1 MALPVVTALSRR
13 DRMWPAVIVSVALH
27 AAAVAWVVVRTPP
40 PPIDLEQKPI
50 VAKLVRL
57 GEKRP
62 EEWLPRKPAEPPP
75 AVAPPA
81 PAPPQ
86 PAAAAAPSPAP
97 APAAAAKPA
106 PAAPRAP
113 APPGARPGPE
123 PKPGT
128 TLASVLSQ
136 VRKQQDPVYGSPDGD
151 PAGDAERAE
160 EGDRYLALIDR
171 ELRTNYRVP
180 ATITDRERMQLQ
192 AVVVVYVEPDGVV
205 SRWRFESR
213 SGNAAFDDALER
225 TLRQLRLPPPPDA
238 QREFYR
244 RTGVAVNFRI

>member
-1 MALPVVTALSRR
+1 V
-13 DRMWPAVIVSVALH
+13 
-27 AAAVAWVVVRTPP
+27 
-40 PPIDLEQKPI
+40 PIDLEQKPI
-50 VAKLVRL
+50 VAKLVRI

-62 EEWLPRKPAEPPP
+62 DEWLPRKPAEPPP

-81 PAPPQ
+81 PAPP
-86 PAAAAAPSPAP
+86 
-97 APAAAAKPA
+97 APAAAPPAAPTPAPAPA

-113 APPGARPGPE
+113 APPGAKPGPARS
-123 PKPGT
+123 GT

-136 VRKQQDPVYGSPDGD
+136 VRKEQELAGAPDGD

-171 ELRTNYRVP
+171 EIRANYRVP
-180 ATITDRERMQLQ
+180 ATISDRERMLLQ
-192 AVVVVYVEPDGVV
+192 AVVVVYVEPDGRV

-225 TLRQLRLPPPPDA
+225 TLRQVRLPPPPDTWLKQYA
-238 QREFYR
+238 
-244 RTGVAVNFRI
+244 RTGVAVNFKI

>member
-1 MALPVVTALSRR
+1 MAPPVVTALGRR
-13 DRMWPAVIVSVALH
+13 DRMWPAVTVSAALH
-27 AAAVAWVVVRTPP
+27 AALIAWAVVRGPP
-40 PPIDLEQKPI
+40 APIDLEQKPI
-50 VAKLVRL
+50 VAKLVRI

-75 AVAPPA
+75 ASAPPA
-81 PAPPQ
+81 PAAPTPPPPVAAP
-86 PAAAAAPSPAP
+86 PAAPTPAP
-97 APAAAAKPA
+97 ATPP

-113 APPGARPGPE
+113 APPGAKPGPART
-123 PKPGT
+123 GT

-136 VRKQQDPVYGSPDGD
+136 VRKEQELAGAPDGD

-171 ELRTNYRVP
+171 EIRANYRVP
-180 ATITDRERMQLQ
+180 ATLTDRERIQLQ
-192 AVVVVYVEPDGVV
+192 AVVVVYVERDGRV

-225 TLRQLRLPPPPDA
+225 TLRQVRLPPPPDA
-238 QREFYR
+238 WPYA
-244 RTGVAVNFRI
+244 RTGVSVTFKI